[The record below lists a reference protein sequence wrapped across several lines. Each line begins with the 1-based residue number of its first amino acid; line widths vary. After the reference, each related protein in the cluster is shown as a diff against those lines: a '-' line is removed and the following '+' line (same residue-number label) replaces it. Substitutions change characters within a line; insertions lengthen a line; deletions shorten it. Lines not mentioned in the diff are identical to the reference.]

1 MLARP
6 VAHDFMA
13 FHPYYEPA
21 TDAQFG
27 FDTRTWSQDLPLQRP
42 YARSVGS
49 YSGGLT
55 YAQHEL
61 LRQRK
66 TPQGRVCEV
75 RDIAN
80 IDASVRLPAPKH
92 VLLTLPHNSSNWER
106 PEDVPRPQHSH
117 GRQLRH
123 PDNYVATGNTSIHLS
138 GPNQWEPAWCFPG
151 GYDSAFIPTGPS
163 TGHRAYFDT
172 RSQIPTVMPSALQST
187 FGPTASAGQQYYGP
201 YWPDGTFSP
210 YRPAPTRDDR
220 FFHWRQS
227 RDVSREIGP
236 SFSNRIQMLPGQ
248 SFNHMQNLQHES
260 SGQIQGVASLQSLPP
275 RDAYTPYASFH
286 DRVSNALDS
295 STLPSDF
302 TDARL
307 QVPGHP
313 EVVNQ
318 SYQNQTIDRMI
329 RPTLASERLAY
340 RDRTFSWAYRV
351 YIELLAQIQRE
362 SKVGQHQT
370 GTGPK
375 ISSGKPAI
383 FPRPPQRAVSHF
395 ATSSVS
401 KVDRSVPSFVHI
413 QGGHRARK
421 SQDIHERPST
431 AIYAPRRASDLGTA
445 ANRTDQLDDSNT
457 FLKSRQPF
465 NGISVQQGPTRFSRQ
480 FATFPDSQQS
490 LKSAISA
497 LDAIES
503 LCSDNDIAWTDGM
516 LLAGCLAYGV
526 GNYNRAQAWYQKVLK
541 QDPEHVEAMSNLA
554 ATILALGRRDDAI
567 SHWTTAIKLRPSY
580 FEAVEHLVGLFVSS
594 HRTEEAVEIIEYI
607 ESCLRLPDYPYSVN
621 GIDEDSDSQSRASSA
636 TISSADGPFYEYD
649 VERRYSK
656 SSGYSDG
663 AQGFGASGYA
673 IPAVDNGRLL
683 ALIHAKGNMLYSL
696 GKSQAAALAF
706 EEAILIAT
714 GGRKQGI
721 KDLIEKILRSCVLS
735 VDPFAAASLSQ
746 SKEPVLLTPERA
758 QQISTRMFPPSGDL
772 PGLEFV
778 PSSISHRA
786 AVSTTSNSLLSLAKI
801 YQDGLCSQSPGKA
814 ESSPGTR
821 EILALYYL
829 SLSLQPSPSTANNVG
844 ILLASVQSTSTV
856 QVLPQHL
863 HNRVFNYT
871 GVMPG
876 SGVALALAYYNYGL
890 NLDGK
895 HAHLYTNLGSLLKD
909 LGELPAA
916 IKMYETAVNCDPNF
930 DIALANLANAVKD
943 QGRITDAI
951 GYYKRAVA
959 ANPDFAEAVCGLA
972 TALNSVCDWYA
983 RGGVYADG
991 GTRDKVHVDDD
1002 GMMHEARKGSGWMN
1016 KVVEIVEKQ
1025 LHDGENWGM
1034 NILTP
1039 PVIEQLCRQL
1049 SVIKSDTSR
1058 DRQLQFYHRIQQSLQ
1073 SWAGNKW
1080 EGSRVVR
1087 LIERAVKR
1095 IGWQW
1100 YQDRYKLGKEYPTRR
1115 YARPT
1120 LPSTVPVPSAP
1131 TVLPFHTFTTP
1142 LSAKQVRQ
1150 ISQRNALRI
1159 SVSTLRS
1166 AWLPR
1171 IVYPPP
1177 APPSPSLRV
1186 GYVSSDFNNH
1196 PLAHLMQSIF
1206 GLHNPQSVNAYC
1218 YATTSSDGSIH
1229 RQQIE
1234 REAPHFRDA
1243 SSWTPEKL
1251 VTKIVEDGIHIL
1263 VNLNGYTRGAKNEIF
1278 AARPAPVHMSFM
1290 GFAGTLGAEWCDY
1303 VYADQI
1309 SVPFNTLSPYR
1320 SNTTVEDKLD
1330 PQSHN
1335 EDEEGWIY
1343 AENVIFSKSSF
1354 FCVDHKQSAPDISSG
1369 PLSSYD
1375 SAICD
1380 KAWNSHLAAR
1390 FKLRREIFPSISD
1403 TGVILGN
1410 FNQLYKIDPST
1421 FAMYLRILQRVPNAI
1436 LWLLRFPDVGE
1447 TNLKDFAK
1455 RWAGEEVA
1463 SRVVFTDVAS
1473 KGQHILRASVVDLF
1487 VDTPEC
1493 NAHTTS
1499 ADVVWAGTPVLT
1511 WGRWGYKM
1519 CSRMAGS
1526 IMGSALPEGPEGDEA
1541 RAELI
1546 VDSEEAYVEN
1556 AVRLA
1561 SGLTYYA
1568 GTGTGITNGSD
1579 NNNLITTVNSR
1590 RKSRKDLKTKQEHIA
1605 HQHNHHLNAG
1615 MKTNTSQAK
1624 ATATVQGQG
1633 EPNGLGEGRLLDIR
1647 RTLWEGR
1654 WTSRLFD
1661 TKGWVDNLE
1670 KAYWKAWQKW
1680 EKGEGGDIW
1689 M

>member
-13 FHPYYEPA
+13 FHPYHEHANHAQLGY
-21 TDAQFG
+21 DA
-27 FDTRTWSQDLPLQRP
+27 RAWSQDLPLQRP
-42 YARSVGS
+42 YAKSVGS

-80 IDASVRLPAPKH
+80 IDASVRLPASKH
-92 VLLTLPHNSSNWER
+92 VLLTLPHNTNAWDRPRNDLRPPPSYER
-106 PEDVPRPQHSH
+106 QN
-117 GRQLRH
+117 LRSKA
-123 PDNYVATGNTSIHLS
+123 YSTTGNAAVQ
-138 GPNQWEPAWCFPG
+138 PAVQNQWAPAWCFPG
-151 GYDSAFIPTGPS
+151 GYDSTFISSES
-163 TGHRAYFDT
+163 TAAHRAYFDA
-172 RSQIPTVMPSALQST
+172 RSQIPTVMPSVLQNS

-220 FFHWRQS
+220 FFHWRHS
-227 RDVSREIGP
+227 RDLSRDIGP
-236 SFSNRIQMLPGQ
+236 SFSSRVQMLPGQ
-248 SFNHMQNLQHES
+248 AFNHVEHQQQAS
-260 SGQIQGVASLQSLPP
+260 SGPIQGVASLQSLPP
-275 RDAYTPYASFH
+275 RDAYAPYPSFH
-286 DRVSNALDS
+286 DRISNAVDPTDWS
-295 STLPSDF
+295 PDFSD
-302 TDARL
+302 TRL

-313 EVVNQ
+313 EIADQ
-318 SYQNQTIDRMI
+318 DYHDQIDPAM
-329 RPTLASERLAY
+329 RPTIASERLAY

-362 SKVGQHQT
+362 AKAGQQHT
-370 GTGPK
+370 ASGPR
-375 ISSGKPAI
+375 ISSGSPSI
-383 FPRPPQRAVSHF
+383 YPRPPQRANPRFPPSLNLKTSTASPQF
-395 ATSSVS
+395 ARNEG
-401 KVDRSVPSFVHI
+401 D
-413 QGGHRARK
+413 HRARK
-421 SQDIHERPST
+421 QQDILERPST
-431 AIYAPRRASDLGTA
+431 AIYSPRRMSEFGTA
-445 ANRTDQLDDSNT
+445 ASRSDH
-457 FLKSRQPF
+457 FVEPKSSFNQKQPL
-465 NGISVQQGPTRFSRQ
+465 NGLSIQQDPTRFPRQ
-480 FATFPDSQQS
+480 FVAFPDSQQS
-490 LKSAISA
+490 LSNALSA

-503 LCSDNDIAWTDGM
+503 LCRDDEAQWTDGM

-526 GNYNRAQAWYQKVLK
+526 GNYNRAQGWYQKVLD
-541 QDPEHVEAMSNLA
+541 QDHRHVEAMSNLA
-554 ATILALGRRDDAI
+554 ATILALGRKDEAVNR
-567 SHWTTAIKLRPSY
+567 WTTAIKLRPSY

-607 ESCLRLPDYPYSVN
+607 ETRLRLPDYSHSISSV
-621 GIDEDSDSQSRASSA
+621 DEDSDSQSRASSG

-649 VERRYSK
+649 AERRFSR
-656 SSGYSDG
+656 SSACSDSNQ
-663 AQGFGASGYA
+663 AFGASGYA

-683 ALIHAKGNMLYSL
+683 ALVHAKGNMLYSL
-696 GKSQAAALAF
+696 GKSQAAAVAF

-714 GGRKQGI
+714 GTGKNGI
-721 KDLIEKILRSCVLS
+721 KDLIERTLRSCVLS
-735 VDPFAAASLSQ
+735 VDPFAAATLSQ
-746 SKEPVLLTPERA
+746 SKDPVLLTPERA
-758 QQISTRMFPPSGDL
+758 QQISARMFPPTGDL
-772 PGLEFV
+772 PGLECV
-778 PSSISHRA
+778 PSHISRRA
-786 AVSTTSNSLLSLAKI
+786 AISTTSNSLLSLAKI
-801 YQDGLCSQSPGKA
+801 YQDGLCSQSPGKVQ
-814 ESSPGTR
+814 SSPGTR

-856 QVLPQHL
+856 QVLPQQL

-871 GVMPG
+871 GVVPG

-916 IKMYETAVNCDPNF
+916 IKMYETAVSCDPNF

-959 ANPDFAEAVCGLA
+959 SNPDFAEAVCGLA

-991 GTRDKVHVDDD
+991 GTRDSVHVDEA

-1016 KVVEIVEKQ
+1016 KVVEIVDKQ
-1025 LHDGENWGM
+1025 LRDGENWGT
-1034 NILTP
+1034 NVLTP
-1039 PVIEQLCRQL
+1039 PVIDQLCRQL
-1049 SVIKSDTSR
+1049 SIIKSDVSR
-1058 DRQLQFYHRIQQSLQ
+1058 GRQIQHYQILQQTLH
-1073 SWAGNKW
+1073 SWAGNRW

-1100 YQDRYKLGKEYPTRR
+1100 YQDRYKYGKEYPTRR
-1115 YARPT
+1115 YTRPT
-1120 LPSTVPVPSAP
+1120 LPITMPVPSAP

-1171 IVYPPP
+1171 VVYPPP
-1177 APPSPSLRV
+1177 APPNPSLRV

-1206 GLHNPQSVNAYC
+1206 GLHNRQIVTAYC
-1218 YATTSSDGSIH
+1218 YATTSSDNSIH

-1251 VTKIVEDGIHIL
+1251 VTKIVEDGIHVL

-1278 AARPAPVHMSFM
+1278 AARPAPIHMSFM

-1303 VYADQI
+1303 VYADEI
-1309 SVPFNTLSPYR
+1309 SIPRNTLSPYR
-1320 SNTTVEDKLD
+1320 ANTTVEDKLD
-1330 PQSHN
+1330 PRSQN

-1354 FCVDHKQSAPDISSG
+1354 FCVDHKQSAPDSSTG
-1369 PLSSYD
+1369 PPPLYD
-1375 SAICD
+1375 TIACEQ
-1380 KAWNSHLAAR
+1380 AWQCHLASR
-1390 FKLRREIFPSISD
+1390 HKLRREIFPSISD
-1403 TGVILGN
+1403 KGVILGN
-1410 FNQLYKIDPST
+1410 FNQLYKIDPNT

-1447 TNLKDFAK
+1447 TNLKDFARK
-1455 RWAGEEVA
+1455 WAGEEVA

-1487 VDTPEC
+1487 LDTPEC

-1519 CSRMAGS
+1519 CSRMASS
-1526 IMGSALPEGPEGDEA
+1526 IMGSALPEGPDGDQA

-1556 AVRLA
+1556 AVKLA
-1561 SGLTYYA
+1561 SGLTYH
-1568 GTGTGITNGSD
+1568 GKRVTTKDMIEFQSNGR
-1579 NNNLITTVNSR
+1579 VR
-1590 RKSRKDLKTKQEHIA
+1590 QKKDSKVRLG
-1605 HQHNHHLNAG
+1605 HQHLSG
-1615 MKTNTSQAK
+1615 SSKS
-1624 ATATVQGQG
+1624 ATQTKSHIPVVMDGT
-1633 EPNGLGEGRLLDIR
+1633 GEGRLLDIR

-1661 TKGWVDNLE
+1661 TKGWVNNLE
-1670 KAYWKAWQKW
+1670 KAYWKAWEKW
-1680 EKGEGGDIW
+1680 ESGEGGDIY